1 MRRARTTVRAR
12 GTFTARERRGRAQF
26 TGRLWTAR
34 GARRKKNEWSPRE
47 APPPTAKSD
56 GRAIRQ
62 FGGRGAMAQPKT
74 TLYVGASARA
84 PPEPARGSPIAI
96 DRTTRRGDPTGR
108 SLLPPSRPSSASPS
122 RRTTDPALPPFPSRP
137 RRARRASHR
146 GGAPRRVRALR
157 RPEGREHPARPP
169 DAEEPGVRL
178 RHLRGKVRAERPRF
192 PLQPPRTVILRLA
205 RPSFLRSRARSTD
218 LSIDRHPP
226 RSKRNPRDRAF
237 SDLTSAP
244 DARRAFVSQGGR
256 RGGHVQHAQRRT
268 LRARASV

>member
-1 MRRARTTVRAR
+1 
-12 GTFTARERRGRAQF
+12 
-26 TGRLWTAR
+26 
-34 GARRKKNEWSPRE
+34 
-47 APPPTAKSD
+47 
-56 GRAIRQ
+56 
-62 FGGRGAMAQPKT
+62 MAQPKT

-122 RRTTDPALPPFPSRP
+122 RRTTDPAPLPSPLAPGGLDEQVTEAVLHAAFVPFGDLKDVNIPLD
-137 RRARRASHR
+137 HQTQKNR
-146 GGAPRRVRALR
+146 GFGFVTFVEKCAPNDLT
-157 RPEGREHPARPP
+157 
-169 DAEEPGVRL
+169 
-178 RHLRGKVRAERPRF
+178 RF
-192 PLQPPRTVILRLA
+192 PLQPPRAVILRLA

-218 LSIDRHPP
+218 LSIDRHPLV
-226 RSKRNPRDRAF
+226 RNETPRDRAF

-244 DARRAFVSQGGR
+244 DARRAFGSQGGR

>member
-122 RRTTDPALPPFPSRP
+122 RRTTDPAPPPSP
-137 RRARRASHR
+137 LAPGGLDEQVTEAVLHAAFVPFGDLKDVNIPLDHQTQKNR
-146 GGAPRRVRALR
+146 GFGFVTFVEKCAPNDLT
-157 RPEGREHPARPP
+157 
-169 DAEEPGVRL
+169 
-178 RHLRGKVRAERPRF
+178 RF
-192 PLQPPRTVILRLA
+192 PLQPPRAVILRLA
-205 RPSFLRSRARSTD
+205 RPSILRSRARSTD

-226 RSKRNPRDRAF
+226 RSKRNPPRPR
-237 SDLTSAP
+237 L
-244 DARRAFVSQGGR
+244 
-256 RGGHVQHAQRRT
+256 
-268 LRARASV
+268 L

>member
-34 GARRKKNEWSPRE
+34 GARRKKNEWSP
-47 APPPTAKSD
+47 P
-56 GRAIRQ
+56 
-62 FGGRGAMAQPKT
+62 RGASSHGEIRRPCDPSVRRARRD
-74 TLYVGASARA
+74 GAAEDHALRRCVRARA
-84 PPEPARGSPIAI
+84 SRTRARIPDRDRPNDPTRGSDRSIPSPPIPPVVGI
-96 DRTTRRGDPTGR
+96 PLPTNDRP
-108 SLLPPSRPSSASPS
+108 RP
-122 RRTTDPALPPFPSRP
+122 PPFPSRP

-146 GGAPRRVRALR
+146 GGTPRRVRALR

-178 RHLRGKVRAERPRF
+178 RHLRGKVRAERPHSF
-192 PLQPPRTVILRLA
+192 PAPAPRTVILRLA

-226 RSKRNPRDRAF
+226 RSKRNPPRPR
-237 SDLTSAP
+237 L
-244 DARRAFVSQGGR
+244 
-256 RGGHVQHAQRRT
+256 
-268 LRARASV
+268 L